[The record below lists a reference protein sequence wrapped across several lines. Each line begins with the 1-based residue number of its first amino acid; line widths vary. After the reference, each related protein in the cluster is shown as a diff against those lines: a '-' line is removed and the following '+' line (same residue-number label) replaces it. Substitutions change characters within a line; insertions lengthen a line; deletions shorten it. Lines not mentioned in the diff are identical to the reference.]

1 MVEGLGCYRTSPTQP
16 INQSCTSNLNS
27 RINKTLTTILKKEGG
42 FFIFNINTNN
52 NYYIQGHA
60 EADGGIIIE
69 VSGGENAV
77 LNPQF
82 LQELNKLGWKNDE
95 SDLSGNFV
103 KKFNKIES
111 LNRIV
116 SDDIISAAKIFGLQL
131 GQKVDLNES

>member
-1 MVEGLGCYRTSPTQP
+1 M
-16 INQSCTSNLNS
+16 
-27 RINKTLTTILKKEGG
+27 
-42 FFIFNINTNN
+42 
-52 NYYIQGHA
+52 
-60 EADGGIIIE
+60 
-69 VSGGENAV
+69 SGGENAV

-95 SDLSGNFV
+95 SDLAGNFV
-103 KKFNKIES
+103 KKFKKIES